1 MTPLQIQRLLACVF
15 LGLGGWALFLPGQV
29 LSIGIRSDLNSGDVV
44 STVLMGCFGAQAVLG
59 GTVMLLSRFTQRTFL
74 VFGILGSLPFF
85 VFNYYFVFIVPVFSS
100 WMLLDFA
107 GNIAILTL
115 CIMGYLGMKKTGQQT
130 T

>member
-15 LGLGGWALFLPGQV
+15 LGLGGWALLFPAHV
-29 LSIGIRSDLNSGDVV
+29 LSIGIRPEINSGDIV

-59 GTVMLLSRFTQRTFL
+59 GTVMLLSRFIRRTFL
-74 VFGILGSLPFF
+74 VFGVLGSVPFF
-85 VFNYYFVFIVPVFSS
+85 VFNYYFVFVEPVFSN

-115 CIMGYLGMKKTGQQT
+115 CLMGYLGMRKSGQET